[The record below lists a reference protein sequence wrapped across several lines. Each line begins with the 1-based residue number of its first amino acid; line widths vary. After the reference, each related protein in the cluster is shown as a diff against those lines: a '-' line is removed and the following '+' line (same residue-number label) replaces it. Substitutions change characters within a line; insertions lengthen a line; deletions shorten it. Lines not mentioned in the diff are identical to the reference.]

1 MNILSEVVITPFL
14 GSYMLLR
21 ISRELTSEE
30 VFEKIGAF
38 EKQFGMSFEEFEEL
52 SRKRKMSAGS
62 VRAYSEWAELV
73 DSYKGY
79 VEDGELDYT
88 AEEVR
93 DFKPEQTA
101 LLSQKRIE
109 LLCQLAALRVE
120 SINDLAQKVK
130 RNVKNVYEDL
140 KVLNEFGF
148 VKLNRRK
155 KRALVPETLVKE
167 ITFIIR

>member
-1 MNILSEVVITPFL
+1 V
-14 GSYMLLR
+14 LLR

-30 VFEKIGAF
+30 VLERIRAF
-38 EKQFGMSFEEFEEL
+38 EREFEMSFDEFEEIF
-52 SRKRKMSAGS
+52 RKKKMGASSA
-62 VRAYSEWAELV
+62 RAYSEWAELV

-93 DFKPEQTA
+93 DFKAEQTA
-101 LLSQKRIE
+101 LLTPKRIE
-109 LLCQLAALRVE
+109 LLCQLAVLRVE

-130 RNVKNVYEDL
+130 RNVKNVYGDL
-140 KVLNEFGF
+140 KVLTGFGF

-155 KRALVPETLVKE
+155 GRVLVPETLVKE
-167 ITFIIR
+167 ITFIVR